1 VKWFLK
7 GQASI
12 KMDAKLIQGKTS
24 LAILINM
31 QGAFI
36 STAVEATVAVK
47 VTAATATAAKA
58 SASAEAAALAE
69 EVRV

>member
-1 VKWFLK
+1 LK

-12 KMDAKLIQGKTS
+12 KIDARLIQGKTS
-24 LAILINM
+24 LAILSDM

-47 VTAATATAAKA
+47 VTAATAPAAK
-58 SASAEAAALAE
+58 AAALAE
-69 EVRV
+69 EVRE